1 MARFL
6 AVIVAVTAVVV
17 GTVAPLEVTTASA
30 SVHTSSTYAK
40 SSGDPAQS
48 GIAKSTLVGFN
59 AGNIISDA
67 VFTNKNTM
75 TEAQIQSFFNSKVS
89 KCVVGKDE
97 NGKPYVCLKDF
108 KITSVNMPADSYCSG
123 YKGAANESAARIIYK
138 VSQACNINPQVLIVM
153 LQKEQGLVNHVW
165 PSAWRY
171 DKALG
176 QGCPDTAPCDP
187 AFVGFFHQI
196 YGAGRQMQMYMEGRW
211 FTWYAP
217 GKTWGILYHPNANC
231 GRGNVH
237 IANKATSALYYYTPY
252 QPNAAA
258 MKAGYGEG
266 DSCSSYGN
274 RNFYNYFTDW
284 FGSTQSAP
292 TAPPGPAPVLTD
304 INSTSYVIAADAKG
318 SLLAYPY
325 SKSVWG
331 KTVTLASGLG
341 NLTGAFSV
349 GDLNGDGRRD
359 FIVVGADGKPKV
371 LYGGAKTSV
380 GKPSALA
387 GDWSGVTAVLPAGDF
402 NGDGVEDIFTV
413 DAKGNLYLRAGNALG
428 GFAAASSVGTGW
440 NKVDQIIS
448 GIDLDGDGKPDLV
461 ARDSNGNIKLFPG
474 NGRSGWGTTV
484 QIGTRWAGM
493 TSIFSPGDFTG
504 DGHADIMAHAA
515 DGDLLLYKG
524 SKGGKLEAAG
534 AVGNK
539 WQTLV
544 TKSAAGYSVKPLPAF
559 PAGVGNLDGAGGT
572 DIVAVAS
579 DGVAYIYGG
588 DGRGGWTGRTK
599 LGTGWSKKDKIVPLG
614 DFDRSGSRDFGR
626 IDSSGRFLM
635 YSGSSGK
642 ATQIGKGWVSFTHV
656 FGGMDFD
663 GDRRLDVIGITP
675 DGMMY
680 LYRGDGKGGW
690 LNTKGQKIG
699 SGWTGLQSVFYMG
712 DFNGDGIGD
721 VVARFSDGTLRLY
734 PMTGYGGWGTRKQIG
749 TGWFGY
755 PVIFSPGDFNG
766 DGKNDVLAVGPKG
779 VLYLYPSNGR
789 GGWGARSQVGTGWSS
804 MSPIG

>member
-17 GTVAPLEVTTASA
+17 GTVAPLQVTAASA

-284 FGSTQSAP
+284 FGSTQGAP

-331 KTVTLASGLG
+331 NTVTLASGLG

-359 FIVVGADGKPKV
+359 FIVVGADGKPSV

-402 NGDGVEDIFTV
+402 NRDGVEDVFTLG
-413 DAKGNLYLRAGNALG
+413 AQGNLYLRAGNGLG
-428 GFAAASSVGTGW
+428 GFGGAQLIGTGW
-440 NKVDQIIS
+440 SNMSQFMS
-448 GIDLDGDGKPDLV
+448 GLDFDGDGRPDLV
-461 ARDSNGNIKLFPG
+461 ARDASGNLNFYAG
-474 NGRSGWGTTV
+474 NGAGGWGDRRQIGSGWSNL
-484 QIGTRWAGM
+484 

-504 DGHADIMAHAA
+504 NGSVDILAHGA
-515 DGDLLLYKG
+515 DGELVLYQG
-524 SKGGKLEAAG
+524 SKGAKLTKIGPVGKS
-534 AVGNK
+534 
-539 WQTLV
+539 WQTLTV
-544 TKSAAGYSVKPLPAF
+544 KSAAGIGIKPLPVF
-559 PAGVGNLDGAGGT
+559 KAGVGNIDGAAGV
-572 DIVAVAS
+572 DVIAA
-579 DGVAYIYGG
+579 DRAGVAYVYGG
-588 DGRGGWTGRTK
+588 NGRGGWTGKKTYA
-599 LGTGWSKKDKIVPLG
+599 TGWKSTDRIVHLG
-614 DFDRSGSRDFGR
+614 DFDRSGAASFGR
-626 IDSSGRFLM
+626 IDSSGRFTM
-635 YSGSSGK
+635 YSGASGK
-642 ATQIGKGWVSFTHV
+642 TRQIGTGWGSFAEV

-663 GDRRLDVIGITP
+663 GDRRLDVIAITKTG
-675 DGMMY
+675 DMK

-690 LNTKGQKIG
+690 LNNSGTKIG
-699 SGWTGLQSVFYMG
+699 SGWSGVSNVFYAG
-712 DFNGDGIGD
+712 DFNGDGYGD
-721 VVARFSDGTLRLY
+721 VIARFGSTLRLY
-734 PMTGYGGWGTRKQIG
+734 PMTGHGGWGKTQQIG
-749 TGWFGY
+749 TGWTAF
-755 PVIFSPGDFNG
+755 PRIFTPGDFNG
-766 DGKNDVLAVGPKG
+766 DGHVDVLTIHTSG
-779 VLYLYPSNGR
+779 VMYMYPGNGK
-789 GGWGARSQVGTGWSS
+789 GGWGARKEIGNGWGG
-804 MSPIG
+804 MSPVG